1 MTYPVQKVD
10 ALEISPEALEV
21 ANIYL
26 KSQNLETVADET
38 GLSKTQVLTILE
50 RREVKSY
57 IDQVFLNVGFNN
69 KFTLRSALDAIIAK
83 KFQEMD
89 EAGVG
94 SEKDIADLLQLSHK
108 ITMDLLQKE
117 IELEKLRSSKI
128 TTQTNVQ
135 INGELGSNYASLLG
149 KLLKPSND
157 K

>member
-1 MTYPVQKVD
+1 MNYPVQKVD
-10 ALEISPEALEV
+10 ALEISPEALEI

-26 KSQNLETVADET
+26 KSQNIDDVASET
-38 GLSKTQVLTILE
+38 GLTKSQVLTILD

-57 IDQVFLNVGFNN
+57 IDQVFFNVGFNN
-69 KFTLRSALDAIIAK
+69 KFTIRKALDTIIAK

-108 ITMDLLQKE
+108 ITMDQLQKE
-117 IELEKLRSSKI
+117 IELEKVRASKI

-135 INGELGSNYASLLG
+135 INGELGSNYAALLG
-149 KLLKPSND
+149 KLLKPND